1 MKFNPYYA
9 AYGSNL
15 NHEQMAHRC
24 PDAKFIGVGRL
35 LDHRLVF
42 RKVADIEHEKNS
54 EVYVGIWKITRKCL
68 QALDRYE
75 GFPSLYGRKTVKVY
89 APYSDNYCDA
99 TIYFMK
105 ETEFYEPPLVT
116 YYQSIEQGY
125 KDCMIPA
132 WRLVKHLERA
142 SELYYE
148 GDYV

>member
-1 MKFNPYYA
+1 MKFNPVYA

-15 NHEQMAHRC
+15 NHEQMAIRC
-24 PDAKFIGVGRL
+24 PNAKFIGVGHL

-42 RKVADIEHEKNS
+42 RRVADIEHEENS
-54 EVYVGIWKITRKCL
+54 EVYVGLWKITPKCL

-75 GFPSLYGRKTVKVY
+75 GFPILYGRKTIKVY
-89 APYSDNYCDA
+89 APYSANYVDA

-105 ETEFYEPPLVT
+105 ESEFYEPPLVT

-132 WRLVKHLERA
+132 WRLVKHLERT

-148 GDYV
+148 GNYV